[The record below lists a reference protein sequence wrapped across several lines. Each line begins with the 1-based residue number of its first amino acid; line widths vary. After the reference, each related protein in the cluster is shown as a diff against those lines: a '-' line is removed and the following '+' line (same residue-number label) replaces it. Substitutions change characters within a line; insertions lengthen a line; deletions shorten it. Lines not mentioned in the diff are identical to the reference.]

1 MEQKKYMDIERLKD
15 KYVDGFQKGDYIVV
29 QEKIDG
35 ANFSIRY
42 DDETDTIRSFSR
54 KKILDLGNNLRG
66 AWEWSQKLDKELV
79 KEVLGTNL
87 VLFGEWL
94 VSHTIAY
101 PDDRYQNAYFYDVWD
116 TESERYL
123 DQDKVEDIVK
133 QLNLIYVPVFYKG
146 TFESWDHLKQ
156 FVGRT
161 DLGGENGEGIVVK
174 NMTRLNDPN
183 TRLPFYTKIV
193 ADKFAEK
200 KSVKKFDEGKLE
212 RRAKLQAVV
221 ESVVTEGRVTKLVH
235 KMVDE
240 GIIPEDWD
248 EYDMGTIAK
257 NIGKEVYYDCVKE
270 EPEIVEQ
277 VGELFGKLASGT
289 AMKIVKSMLA
299 AQTIESRFNGGV
311 NLNKIE
317 ITNDDVLK
325 QILLNQREILDALSK
340 LITPICKGSRL
351 DSNGETLCNISLVDR
366 YHETD
371 RLLNLYDV

>member
-15 KYVDGFQKGDYIVV
+15 KYIDGFQKGDYIIV

-42 DDETDTIRSFSR
+42 DDETDSIRAFSR
-54 KKILDLGNNLRG
+54 KKILDLENNLRG

-94 VSHTIAY
+94 CPHTIIY
-101 PDDRYQNAYFYDVWD
+101 PNNRYQNAYFYDVWD
-116 TESERYL
+116 VESEKYL
-123 DQDKVEDIVK
+123 NQDKVENIVK

-146 TFESWDHLKQ
+146 DFESWEHLKQ

-174 NMTRLNDPN
+174 NMTRLNDSN
-183 TRLPFYTKIV
+183 TKLPFYTKIV

-200 KSVKKFDEGKLE
+200 KSVKKFDERKLE
-212 RRAKLQAVV
+212 KRVKLQAIV
-221 ESVVTEGRVTKLVH
+221 ESIVTEGRVTKLIH

-240 GIIPEDWD
+240 GIIPENWD
-248 EYDMGTIAK
+248 EHDMGTIAK

-270 EPEIVEQ
+270 ESETVEQ
-277 VGELFGKLASGT
+277 VGELFGKLASST
-289 AMKIVKSMLA
+289 AMKIVKSMLV
-299 AQTIESRFNGGV
+299 I
-311 NLNKIE
+311 
-317 ITNDDVLK
+317 
-325 QILLNQREILDALSK
+325 
-340 LITPICKGSRL
+340 
-351 DSNGETLCNISLVDR
+351 
-366 YHETD
+366 
-371 RLLNLYDV
+371 

>member
-1 MEQKKYMDIERLKD
+1 M
-15 KYVDGFQKGDYIVV
+15 
-29 QEKIDG
+29 
-35 ANFSIRY
+35 
-42 DDETDTIRSFSR
+42 
-54 KKILDLGNNLRG
+54 RG
-66 AWEWSQKLDKELV
+66 AWEWSQKLDKKLV

-212 RRAKLQAVV
+212 RRAKLQAIV
-221 ESVVTEGRVTKLVH
+221 ESVVTEGRVIKLVH

-270 EPEIVEQ
+270 EPETVEQ

-289 AMKIVKSMLA
+289 AMKIVKSMLVA
-299 AQTIESRFNGGV
+299 
-311 NLNKIE
+311 
-317 ITNDDVLK
+317 
-325 QILLNQREILDALSK
+325 
-340 LITPICKGSRL
+340 
-351 DSNGETLCNISLVDR
+351 
-366 YHETD
+366 
-371 RLLNLYDV
+371 